1 MAVVVPIVMKFDNS
15 GINKAKKGFSG
26 LAKAGTAALA
36 GVAAGFVTLAA
47 ESVKAAA
54 TDLKSQKLLAGQLAK
69 NAKANQTQIKGA
81 EKFLQTLSMQVGIV
95 DDELRPA
102 LGKLVRA
109 TGNTKKAQ
117 DLLTLALDASA
128 ASGKPLATV
137 SDALSKAVNG
147 NTTSLA
153 RMFPNLKKSKDMMGD
168 LRKMVGGTAKEIA
181 NPFDRFNVAVDNLKE
196 SFGAKLLP
204 YVTKF
209 VDYMTTKVVPEV
221 EAFISD
227 MSNPNSDV
235 GRVFVTLKETMVG
248 TDGKGGLV
256 KASVDLGK
264 AVNDMFQ
271 VFDQTGQGNGFLNF
285 MSLMGDAISQQLRN
299 LGRLANVLSLI
310 FKGDILGAVGAAA
323 ALPFQNWGDA
333 IETGKKGAAK
343 IMGNGAS
350 NQGLVN
356 GMIPASPTGQ
366 TGKDYAPGKSVK
378 NININVKV
386 GAGVSGDAVGRE
398 IVRRIKEYE
407 KNNGTGW
414 RRGSL

>member
-1 MAVVVPIVMKFDNS
+1 MAVVIPILSKFDSS

-26 LAKAGTAALA
+26 LAKVGTAALA
-36 GVAAGFVTLAA
+36 GVAAGFVTIAA
-47 ESVKAAA
+47 DSVKSAAA
-54 TDLKSQKLLAGQLAK
+54 DLKSQKLLAGQLAK
-69 NAKANQTQIKGA
+69 NAKANKTQIKGA
-81 EKFLQTLSMQVGIV
+81 EDFLQTLSMQVGVV
-95 DDELRPA
+95 DDDLRPA
-102 LGKLVRA
+102 LGKLARA

-137 SDALSKAVNG
+137 SDALSKAFNG
-147 NTTSLA
+147 NETSLT
-153 RMFPNLKKSKDMMGD
+153 RMFPNLKKSKDLMGD

-181 NPFDRFNVAVDNLKE
+181 NPFDRLNVATDNLKE
-196 SFGAKLLP
+196 QFGTYLLP

-209 VDYMTTKVVPEV
+209 VDFLSTEV
-221 EAFISD
+221 IPQVKNFLDD
-227 MSNPNSDV
+227 MSNPKSDV
-235 GRVFVTLKETMVG
+235 GKVFVELKNTMVG
-248 TDGKGGLV
+248 SDGKGGLV
-256 KASVDLGK
+256 KAATDLGK
-264 AVNDMFQ
+264 SVNDMFQ

-285 MSLMGDAISQQLRN
+285 FSLMGDAISQQLRN
-299 LGRLANVLSLI
+299 VGRLANVLSLI
-310 FKGDILGAVGAAA
+310 FKGDIVGAVGAAA

-343 IMGNGAS
+343 IMGSGTAS

-356 GMIPASPTGQ
+356 GMIPASPTG
-366 TGKDYAPGKSVK
+366 GKPLDSTK
-378 NININVKV
+378 NTNIKIDVKV

-398 IVRRIKEYE
+398 IVRRLKEYE